1 MYNKLLRKILINKK
15 YFFFKSLCL
24 RKKER
29 MHVDSLHDAYD
40 FLQSVICRIKVKSIG
55 RLYVI
60 DDEFF
65 RGINPERLA
74 CYSGDNNFQRRN
86 TFFFHPTFSGEHRYR
101 AKPAP
106 SSERNRARRVIT
118 RKYGLSRPGADPSHM
133 IDGKAKPLN
142 APNYLVNRA
151 KCTRARA
158 HNEWQMRGLLDID
171 VSVETEPRFHAVRYP
186 RWDER

>member
-15 YFFFKSLCL
+15 YFFLKSLCL

-65 RGINPERLA
+65 RRINPERLA

-86 TFFFHPTFSGEHRYR
+86 TFFFIQLSAASIVTAQNRHHQVNVIARDVLSLANTGCPG
-101 AKPAP
+101 PAP
-106 SSERNRARRVIT
+106 IHHT
-118 RKYGLSRPGADPSHM
+118 
-133 IDGKAKPLN
+133 
-142 APNYLVNRA
+142 
-151 KCTRARA
+151 
-158 HNEWQMRGLLDID
+158 
-171 VSVETEPRFHAVRYP
+171 
-186 RWDER
+186 